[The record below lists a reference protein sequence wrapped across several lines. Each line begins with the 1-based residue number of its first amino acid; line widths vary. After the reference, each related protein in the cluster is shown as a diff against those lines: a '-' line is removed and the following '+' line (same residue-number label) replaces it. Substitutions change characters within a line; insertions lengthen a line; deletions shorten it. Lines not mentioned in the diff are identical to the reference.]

1 VTIGW
6 DQHTERSLLSLQ
18 DALVRA
24 QVRDLLAP
32 FSPLW
37 HYKLS
42 ELGLGPADVVSADD
56 LEAIPALGERDISP
70 DGDAAGMSALVVQV
84 VESGPPTEGGAVEP
98 RLGRRLRPR
107 QTEAYRP
114 FAETDSRATSYVF
127 AGLGFR
133 YPIAST
139 RRDLDS
145 VSLAGEWLWEVLG
158 LTRDDVLISAV
169 PVAATTQHLAL
180 QAAALRAGSPAI
192 FPGAE
197 PADLVEAVRLA
208 PPTVLA
214 LPSDTAAD
222 LLGSLRELAT
232 VRTLLLVGA
241 PTDAERRAAA
251 VALFGAGGDPDAVV
265 LAVHAPSGARVLW
278 GECRESAGTAG
289 LHAYPDL
296 DIVQVIDPETG
307 LDTAGPGEVVLTQ
320 LGLRGSAL
328 LRWRTGDLAD
338 GVEIAPCS
346 ACGRV
351 VPRVMGVR
359 RGALVAVLGDGRR
372 LDLRA
377 VAGVLTQRP
386 DIEDW
391 RLVVGPRA
399 RDDAM
404 TVVVHL
410 QAVDPDDAMTVIRV
424 ASDLRAASGTPP
436 TQLVAAEAHELA
448 ALTGFGLSERILL
461 SNP

>member
-1 VTIGW
+1 MATGW

-24 QVRDLLAP
+24 QVRDLIAP

-37 HYKLS
+37 RYQLG
-42 ELGLGPADVVSADD
+42 ELGLSPADIVSADD
-56 LEAIPALGERDISP
+56 LTAVPPMGERDVSP

-84 VESGPPTEGGAVEP
+84 TEPTQPAEAASLEP
-98 RLGRRLRPR
+98 RLGRRLRSR
-107 QTEAYRP
+107 QPEVYRP
-114 FAETDSRATSYVF
+114 VADSDSRATSYVF
-127 AGLGFR
+127 TGLGFR
-133 YPIAST
+133 FPIAST

-145 VSLAGEWLWEVLG
+145 VSLAGDWLWQVLG

-169 PVAATTQHLAL
+169 PVAATTEHLAL

-197 PADLVEAVRLA
+197 AADVAEAVRLA

-214 LPSDTAAD
+214 VASESAAET
-222 LLGSLRELAT
+222 LASLTGLGT

-241 PTDAERRAAA
+241 PTDTERRAAQ

-278 GECRESAGTAG
+278 GECRESGGTAG

-296 DIVQVIDPETG
+296 DVVQVIDPETG
-307 LDTAGPGEVVLTQ
+307 VDTDGGGEVVLTQ

-328 LRWRTGDLAD
+328 LRWRTGDVTD
-338 GVEIAPCS
+338 GVETSPCS

-351 VPRVMGVR
+351 VPRVTGVR
-359 RGALVAVLGDGRR
+359 RRALVTALDGGRC
-372 LDLRA
+372 LDLRP
-377 VAGVLTQRP
+377 VAGVLARRT
-386 DIEDW
+386 DVEDW
-391 RLVVGPRA
+391 RLVVGRRA
-399 RDDAM
+399 RDGAM
-404 TVVVHL
+404 TAVVHL
-410 QAVDPDDAMTVIRV
+410 QVVDPDDAVTVIGV

-436 TQLVAAEAHELA
+436 TQLVAAEAHELQ
-448 ALTGFGLSERILL
+448 ALAGVGLSPRILL
-461 SNP
+461 T